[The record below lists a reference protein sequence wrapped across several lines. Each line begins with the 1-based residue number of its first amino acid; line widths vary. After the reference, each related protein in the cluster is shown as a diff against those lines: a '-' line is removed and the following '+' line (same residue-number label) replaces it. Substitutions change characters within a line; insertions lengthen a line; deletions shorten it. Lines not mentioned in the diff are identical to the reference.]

1 MCLQPSSSHTI
12 ARTRSRRRARESCVN
27 VRDYLDIEAAVRQ
40 VIAAAIEG
48 TIPVD
53 AAVKLAVA
61 TVVSDPGETDDTG
74 ATWTSS
80 SIERPAARRA
90 RVNAEMLTELLALE
104 QRVGARA
111 AVGILARQLADPS
124 DPAAVEAVAKHLR
137 RLRLRHRKKSTHCAV
152 GRLPSL

>member
-1 MCLQPSSSHTI
+1 M
-12 ARTRSRRRARESCVN
+12 N

-111 AVGILARQLADPS
+111 TVGIPALEVVVAFIIAVPLGAAVGILARQLADPS